1 MLSIN
6 ENKTSEQQR
15 EEDDFLRVES
25 SDKIVIVDNTN
36 KSIWEIASNAAQV
49 TFIDDYAENVKMRCY
64 NGFCRSNVFRKSYV
78 KITLFYTVF
87 ALTYADKNNILT
99 FECLE
104 YIDAG

>member
-1 MLSIN
+1 
-6 ENKTSEQQR
+6 
-15 EEDDFLRVES
+15 
-25 SDKIVIVDNTN
+25 
-36 KSIWEIASNAAQV
+36 
-49 TFIDDYAENVKMRCY
+49 MRCY